1 MKGPRLTSVVLILT
15 ACAVLLV
22 AALVSRPPKPGV
34 MPSGGGVAL
43 PGATVRGASS
53 PFVLVTDWLPKNPV
67 RDGSIDYTAQVQ
79 SAIDA
84 AAGTT
89 LILPDFPLRVSK
101 RPNTLHCLLVRTSI
115 EIRGTSNS
123 ALVESHGS
131 CQILRVESAKG
142 VRLAGFTLKGRG
154 GQGTGL
160 AHGILQVF
168 GGEDVTIEDVTAL
181 DSDAD
186 GIVVADSWRVVIRGC
201 RAVRISKSALYLS
214 RCQGG
219 VVADNVVEDGSG
231 HLTSQGAVVGTGIQ
245 LSSSTDVTCTG
256 NVVRRGI
263 GIGILCDANST
274 GVAPTGCSIVANR
287 ISEWRNAANPDVSSG
302 IRLQNSAAEHLTRT
316 LVSANTIERCG
327 VHGIFVENQD
337 GVSLLG
343 NAILASDRSSICI
356 STSRGAQV
364 LGNVVLEPDAART
377 GSQAGLHLINAAADV
392 LAQGNRIESRA
403 TAPYAPAVMDQ
414 SSGGG
419 HSLEPAQRHGDAPP
433 ASGLWAR
440 GDVVWNSAP
449 WTGAPL
455 GWVCTSAGTPGV
467 WNVLGRV
474 E

>member
-1 MKGPRLTSVVLILT
+1 MKGPRSTSVVLIVT
-15 ACAVLLV
+15 ACVVLAF
-22 AALVSRPPKPGV
+22 AALVSRPAPSPGV
-34 MPSGGGVAL
+34 PSGGGGVSL
-43 PGATVRGASS
+43 PGATARPNS

-67 RDGSIDYTAQVQ
+67 RDASIDYTVQVQ

-89 LILPDFPLRVSK
+89 LLLPDFPLRVSK
-101 RPNTLHCLLVRTSI
+101 RANALHCLLVRTTI
-115 EIRGTSNS
+115 EIRGTSGS
-123 ALVESHGS
+123 ALVEGHGS
-131 CQILRVESAKG
+131 CQILRVEGAKG
-142 VRLAGFTLKGRG
+142 VRLSGFTLKGRG

-160 AHGILQVF
+160 AHGVLQVF
-168 GGEDVTIEDVTAL
+168 GGEDVTIEDVTVL

-186 GIVVADSWRVVIRGC
+186 GIVIADARRVVIRGC
-201 RAVRISKSALYLS
+201 RAVRTSKSGLYLS
-214 RCQGG
+214 RCLGG
-219 VVADNVVEDGSG
+219 VVADNVVEDGTG
-231 HLTSQGAVVGTGIQ
+231 HNTAQGALVGTGIQ
-245 LSSSTDVTCTG
+245 LSSCTDVTCTG

-263 GIGILCDANST
+263 GIGILCDANAT

-287 ISEWRNAANPDVSSG
+287 VCEWRNSANPDASSG
-302 IRLQNSAAEHLTRT
+302 IRLQNSAAEHATRT

-327 VHGIFVENQD
+327 VHGIYLENQD

-356 STSRGAQV
+356 STSRGTQV

-403 TAPYAPAVMDQ
+403 TTPYAPAVIDQ

-419 HSLEPAQRHGDAPP
+419 HSIEPAQRSGTAPP
-433 ASGLWAR
+433 VTGLWSR

-449 WTGAPL
+449 WTGAPM

-467 WNVLGRV
+467 WNVLGRI